1 MSDLLAAATAE
12 LYEADPDEFTQRRQ
26 DLVTH
31 AKDNGEPGVAKQ
43 IAALRKPTR
52 AAWVVNLLV
61 RTHPEAAARLADL
74 AEQLRAGGD
83 GARIREL
90 TESRGR
96 LVDELTRQALATADI
111 ASPPAALREDVV
123 ATLGAALADPEVAAN
138 LTAGTLTRAAHW
150 AGFGL
155 IPLADGPPDS
165 AEPPDSAKP
174 PNSAKPKSSRSA
186 ASQSKPQAKPQA
198 KPSVPP
204 PAVDELERRRRLRE
218 KLHEAERTVVQT
230 TQAAESASMVERQL
244 EETVAE
250 LEEELEQARLRLA
263 EARRAAY
270 RAASRQRKAQTEL
283 DRIRE

>member
-1 MSDLLAAATAE
+1 VSDLLAAATAE

-26 DLVTH
+26 DLVTR
-31 AKDNGEPGVAKQ
+31 ARDGGESAVAKQ
-43 IAALRKPTR
+43 IGALRKPTR
-52 AAWVVNLLV
+52 AAWVVNRLV
-61 RTHPEAAARLADL
+61 RAHPEAATRLADL
-74 AEQLRAGGD
+74 ADELRAGGD

-90 TESRGR
+90 TERRGR
-96 LVDELTRQALATADI
+96 LVDELTRQAFATAEI

-138 LTAGTLTRAAHW
+138 LAAGTLTRAARW

-155 IPLADGPPDS
+155 VPLAGEGPGRSSTSSTAGPP
-165 AEPPDSAKP
+165 KP
-174 PNSAKPKSSRSA
+174 AKPKASA
-186 ASQSKPQAKPQA
+186 
-198 KPSVPP
+198 PP

-218 KLHEAERTVVQT
+218 KIHQAERHVVEATQT
-230 TQAAESASMVERQL
+230 AESASMTERQL

-270 RAASRQRKAQTEL
+270 RATSRQRKAQAEL

>member
-31 AKDNGEPGVAKQ
+31 ARDGGEPAVAKQ

-52 AAWVVNLLV
+52 AAWVVNRLV
-61 RTHPEAAARLADL
+61 RAHPEAATRLADL
-74 AEQLRAGGD
+74 ADELRAGGD

-96 LVDELTRQALATADI
+96 LVDELTRQAFATAEI
-111 ASPPAALREDVV
+111 ASPPAALREDVI

-138 LTAGTLTRAAHW
+138 LAAGTLTRAAHW

-155 IPLADGPPDS
+155 VPLAAGPP
-165 AEPPDSAKP
+165 KP
-174 PNSAKPKSSRSA
+174 AKPKASA
-186 ASQSKPQAKPQA
+186 
-198 KPSVPP
+198 PP
-204 PAVDELERRRRLRE
+204 PAVDELDRRRRLRE
-218 KLHEAERTVVQT
+218 KIHEAERHVVEATQT
-230 TQAAESASMVERQL
+230 AESASMAERQL

-270 RAASRQRKAQTEL
+270 RATSRQRKAQAEL

>member
-1 MSDLLAAATAE
+1 VPLYPGTISTVSDLLAAATAE
-12 LYEADPDEFTQRRQ
+12 LYEADPEEFTQRRQ
-26 DLVTH
+26 DLVTR
-31 AKDNGEPGVAKQ
+31 ARDSGEPAIAKQ

-52 AAWVVNLLV
+52 AAWVVNRLV
-61 RTHPEAAARLADL
+61 RTRPEVVTRLSDL
-74 AEQLRAGGD
+74 ATELRAGGD

-96 LVDELTRQALATADI
+96 LVDELTRQAFSTVDI
-111 ASPPAALREDVV
+111 ASPPAALREDVI
-123 ATLGAALADPEVAAN
+123 ATLGAALADPEVATN
-138 LTAGTLTRAAHW
+138 LAAGTLTRAAYW

-155 IPLADGPPDS
+155 VPLTDGPP
-165 AEPPDSAKP
+165 KP
-174 PNSAKPKSSRSA
+174 AKPKVSA
-186 ASQSKPQAKPQA
+186 
-198 KPSVPP
+198 
-204 PAVDELERRRRLRE
+204 PAATGVDEVDELERRRRLRD
-218 KLHEAERTVVQT
+218 KVHEAERTVVQA

-270 RAASRQRKAQTEL
+270 RSESRRRKAQAEL